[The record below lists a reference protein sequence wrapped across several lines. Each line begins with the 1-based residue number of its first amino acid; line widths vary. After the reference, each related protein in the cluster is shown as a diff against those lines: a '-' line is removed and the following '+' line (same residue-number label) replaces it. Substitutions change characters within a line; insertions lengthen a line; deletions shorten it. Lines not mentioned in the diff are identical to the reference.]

1 MGCEA
6 SAVALP
12 LQGCGDARR
21 QPAVRAD
28 AGEIRQT
35 PPLNASFAE
44 PLARTPPTPGRH
56 RPATVMQRRGRL
68 LLALALLLPLA
79 LLLAAAGLLALVP
92 AREAIVPRT
101 DALEMRDVERALQ
114 LARQHDPR
122 RAIPGVVRVLRLSQH
137 EAELLINH
145 AAARVRPG
153 RWALAL
159 GADRLQLRGSLRL
172 PDNPLGNW
180 VNVEL
185 QARQTPGLPQLEAV
199 KVGPL
204 PLPLPLVQ
212 WLLDLAIEHQG
223 LGGWRAVGAVA
234 VQQVRLLP
242 RRIDIVYAWGPDA
255 PARVLATLLPER
267 ERARLRVYAAHLA
280 ALAAAAPGAAPQPLA
295 AVLPPM
301 FELAKVRSAAGED
314 PALENRAA
322 LMVLGLVSNGVGLG
336 TLLPERRAELAARP
350 VRLTLAGRSDFPQH
364 LLVSATLAAES
375 GTPLADLIGLYKE
388 LADARTGS
396 GFSFNDVAANRAG
409 VRLGELAVGAPMQL
423 QARLAAALHDEDLLP
438 DVSDLPEFMNEADF
452 RRRYGLPGSPAY
464 QRMMSDIEG
473 RLDATPLFQLR
484 P

>member
-56 RPATVMQRRGRL
+56 RPAAVMQRRGRL

-204 PLPLPLVQ
+204 SLPLPLVQ

-255 PARVLATLLPER
+255 PARVLATLLPV
-267 ERARLRVYAAHLA
+267 RASASSLYRPIRSASGVPLSAASVADTSRCCGKSLRPARVSRTGRAASSARRSGSSVPRPTPLDTRPSTISAARFSSAGSSPA
-280 ALAAAAPGAAPQPLA
+280 ALRAFASSNIGGSTADSGCGAAPGAAA
-295 AVLPPM
+295 A
-301 FELAKVRSAAGED
+301 SAA
-314 PALENRAA
+314 RWAA
-322 LMVLGLVSNGVGLG
+322 
-336 TLLPERRAELAARP
+336 
-350 VRLTLAGRSDFPQH
+350 
-364 LLVSATLAAES
+364 
-375 GTPLADLIGLYKE
+375 
-388 LADARTGS
+388 
-396 GFSFNDVAANRAG
+396 
-409 VRLGELAVGAPMQL
+409 
-423 QARLAAALHDEDLLP
+423 
-438 DVSDLPEFMNEADF
+438 
-452 RRRYGLPGSPAY
+452 
-464 QRMMSDIEG
+464 
-473 RLDATPLFQLR
+473 
-484 P
+484 